1 LTQVS
6 PGKLL
11 LVGKVMRPHGLD
23 GVLRISSYADS
34 ERSFLDSGSVFLR
47 SVSGE
52 IHEYPVKSVKPHKKF
67 FLMELEG
74 LTSID
79 RAEAHRGAEIL
90 IRRDNLVCEEG
101 EYFWFELLGL
111 QVYLVTGEHLGV
123 ISQIIPTGGND
134 IYVVREG
141 TREILVPATYEIVH
155 EVDRE
160 NGKMIISKMEGLFDL
175 NEV

>member
-1 LTQVS
+1 MTQVS
-6 PGKLL
+6 PGSLL
-11 LVGKVMRPHGLD
+11 LVGKVMRPHGLE

-52 IHEYPVKSVKPHKKF
+52 IREYPVKAVRPHKKN
-67 FLMELEG
+67 FLMQLEG

-79 RAEAHRGAEIL
+79 QAEEYRGAEIL
-90 IRRDNLVCEEG
+90 IRRDTLVREED

-111 QVYLVTGEHLGV
+111 KVYLDTGEYLGT
-123 ISQIIPTGGND
+123 ISQIIPTASND
-134 IYVVREG
+134 IYVVKKG
-141 TREILVPATYEIVH
+141 SREILVPATYEIVH
-155 EVDRE
+155 EIDPE
-160 NGKMIISKMEGLFDL
+160 NGRMIISKMEGLFDL

>member
-1 LTQVS
+1 MTQVS
-6 PGKLL
+6 PGSLL
-11 LVGKVMRPHGLD
+11 LVGKVMRPHGLE

-52 IHEYPVKSVKPHKKF
+52 IREYPVKAVRPHKKN

-79 RAEAHRGAEIL
+79 QAEEYRGAEIL
-90 IRRDNLVCEEG
+90 IRRDTLVREED

-111 QVYLVTGEHLGV
+111 KV
-123 ISQIIPTGGND
+123 
-134 IYVVREG
+134 
-141 TREILVPATYEIVH
+141 
-155 EVDRE
+155 
-160 NGKMIISKMEGLFDL
+160 
-175 NEV
+175 